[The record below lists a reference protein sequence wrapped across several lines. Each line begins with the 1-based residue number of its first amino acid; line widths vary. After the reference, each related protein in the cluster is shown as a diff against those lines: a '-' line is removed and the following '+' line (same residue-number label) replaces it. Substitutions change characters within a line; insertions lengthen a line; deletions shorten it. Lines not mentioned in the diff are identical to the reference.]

1 MKFERIRFALSRARH
16 AAIGAAIGVNDR
28 DDPEADA
35 RKGWVEFSRNAASS
49 GAAIGGLVGA
59 MVGEL
64 RVNAGS
70 GIDRVKER
78 GQKTFEGI
86 VPQSEE

>member
-16 AAIGAAIGVNDR
+16 AAIGAAIGGAV
-28 DDPEADA
+28 
-35 RKGWVEFSRNAASS
+35 GGLFSRNAASS